1 MEDSI
6 ERHDYLS
13 LVETFATHPDFR
25 TEDGRWK
32 LVDAAVRGIPGAER
46 ATGGLDLRDPPRNA
60 SASLVGR
67 LLDFGRLGQRHTLS
81 LALEALRERLGD
93 DRRADLDRL
102 IGMLDGHQEAIPNP
116 PAPASPTAP
125 GSAADTRAQETSPP
139 PAPHAS
145 GSRPMPETSTI
156 LFLAASP
163 DGTQKLALDREAR
176 EIRSKI
182 RAADH
187 RDSLVFHTEWAVRPD
202 DLLQY
207 LNELRPQAV
216 TSAGTEPPTS

>member
-25 TEDGRWK
+25 TEDGRGK

-46 ATGGLDLRDPPRNA
+46 ATGGLDLRDPPR
-60 SASLVGR
+60 SAAGSLVGR

-102 IGMLDGHQEAIPNP
+102 IGMLDGHQEA
-116 PAPASPTAP
+116 SPTAP

-163 DGTQKLALDREAR
+163 DGTARLALDREAR